1 MDPSVN
7 LVPEADEPILR
18 YDARLPG
25 IKNLAGLAVA
35 IIALTDTIGRNLA
48 RRELGAHSMPRDSYF
63 AELLVGGQIASVLVD
78 SEVTYIMLTNGTQI
92 TIKGLVAIQP
102 CQSALGASA

>member
-1 MDPSVN
+1 
-7 LVPEADEPILR
+7 
-18 YDARLPG
+18 
-25 IKNLAGLAVA
+25 
-35 IIALTDTIGRNLA
+35 
-48 RRELGAHSMPRDSYF
+48 MPRDSYF

>member
-1 MDPSVN
+1 M
-7 LVPEADEPILR
+7 PILLCR
-18 YDARLPG
+18 CLEALWH
-25 IKNLAGLAVA
+25 AVA
-35 IIALTDTIGRNLA
+35 IIVSTETSGGNFA

-92 TIKGLVAIQP
+92 TIRGVVLVQP
-102 CQSALGASA
+102 GQQNATPPVSAPV